1 MIPFALLPLLINQ
14 TPAPEQ
20 PLNREFRAAWVATV
34 ANIDW
39 PSKPGLSPTAM
50 KAEMTAILDKAE
62 NLGLNAIVFQVRP
75 SADAL
80 YQSPYEPWSYYLTG
94 EQGKAPA
101 DGHDPLAF
109 ATEEA
114 HKRGIEMHVWLNP
127 YRANHPA
134 QKGPLH
140 NSHIGSTN
148 PEMAPKYGTYLW
160 MDPGQEFVQDR
171 SYAVFMDLIER
182 YDLDGIHIDDY
193 FYPYP
198 IRENGKEVPFPDDAS
213 FKKALASEP
222 NLKLADWRRRNVN
235 RFIRRV
241 YTGIKRRKPWVKFG
255 ISPFGIYRP
264 GVPEGIRAGVDQ
276 YGQLYADAKLWLEMG
291 WCDYFTPQLYWPI
304 AQEAQSFPKLLD
316 WWHTVNPKKRHI
328 WPGQFTSRLNPGDGN
343 WKPKEVVDQ
352 INLVRKKGGSTGTVH
367 FSFKAFLQ
375 DWNGINKSLTDG
387 PYKVKAAVPASK
399 WLDENAPGEPESAAA
414 SAADGVVIVKTDQE
428 DVRFVTISLTR
439 NGKWELVKM
448 GIPGAAIKV
457 PGLAAGTKVRVSLL
471 DRVGNES
478 KPLVITATS

>member
-1 MIPFALLPLLINQ
+1 MVPFALLPLLMNQ

-39 PSKPGLSPTAM
+39 PSKPGLDPSAM

-80 YQSPYEPWSYYLTG
+80 YLSPYEPWSYFLTG
-94 EQGKAPA
+94 EQGKGPA
-101 DGHDPLAF
+101 DGHDPLQF
-109 ATEEA
+109 AIEEA

-127 YRANHPA
+127 YRANHPT

-140 NSHIGSTN
+140 PSHIAATN
-148 PEMAPKYGTYLW
+148 PELAPKYGTFLW

-171 SYAVFMDLIER
+171 SYAVFMDLVER
-182 YDLDGIHIDDY
+182 YDLDGLHIDDY

-198 IRENGKEVPFPDDAS
+198 IRENGKEVPFPDEAS
-213 FKKALASEP
+213 FQKALQAEP
-222 NLKLADWRRRNVN
+222 KLKRDEWRRRNVN

-241 YTGIKRRKPWVKFG
+241 YSGIKRRKPWVKFG

-264 GVPEGIRAGVDQ
+264 GIPAGIKAGVDQ
-276 YGQLYADAKLWLEMG
+276 YGQLYADAKLWLELG

-304 AQEAQSFPKLLD
+304 AQEAQSFPKLLN

-328 WPGQFTSRLNPGDGN
+328 WPGQFTSRLNPSDGN
-343 WKPKEVVDQ
+343 WKAQEVVDQ
-352 INLVRKKGGSTGTVH
+352 IDLVRKKGGSTGTVH
-367 FSFKAFLQ
+367 FSFKAFMN
-375 DWNGINKSLTDG
+375 DWNGINRALTEG
-387 PYKVKAAVPASK
+387 PYKTKAAVPASK
-399 WLDENAPGEPESAAA
+399 WLDGKAPREPESVAV
-414 SAADGVVIVKTDQE
+414 SSIDGIVIVRTDQE
-428 DVRFVTISLTR
+428 DVRFVTISLVK

-457 PGLAAGTKVRVSLL
+457 PGLKLGSQVRVSLL

-478 KPLVITATS
+478 KPKVVTASN